1 MAWPHAAPS
10 DAKRCEDVMDLELL
24 FETLRSK
31 AVQAATSPFR
41 LPESTYRLQ
50 FHAGFTFRD
59 ALAIVPYLRDLG
71 ITHCY
76 ASPYLKARP
85 GSTHGYDIIDH
96 GSLNPEIGS
105 LEDYEAWTSALRSEG
120 LGQILDMVPNHMAV
134 GTNDNAWW
142 NDVLENGESSR
153 FDGYFDISWRASPR
167 LELKD
172 KILLPVLGEPY
183 GDVLESGQ
191 LRLAFQD
198 GAFFVHYFE
207 RRFPVS
213 PQSYASVLGHRL
225 EEWVNDAGSEDPPLV
240 EYQSILTAIRHLP
253 ERMET
258 DPGKV
263 AEHQREKEVIKRR
276 LATLTAE
283 SERARAFIEQNITQ
297 FNGRPGEARS
307 FDLLD
312 LLLEHQCYRLAFW
325 RVAPDEIN
333 YRRFFDINE
342 LAALSM
348 ERAEVFEASH
358 GLILRLLA
366 EGKLDGLRIDHP
378 DGLYDPA
385 QYFRRLQEHYLLAC
399 AQKVFADEYAGRG
412 LDWKDVQG
420 PLREALDLGGDGLVA
435 QPVKPGPPLYVVV
448 EKILAAGEALVETW
462 AVCGTSGYDILNQI
476 NGLFVDGENAQAF
489 NRLYEGWIQ
498 DEARHPEVVYQKKL
512 LIMEVSLSSEL
523 YMLTH
528 QLDRLAQKSRR
539 SRDFTF
545 NTVRRALRAV
555 IACFPVYRSY
565 IADEG
570 VNDADR
576 RYIELAVRRAIARN
590 PLLSRRVFAFIRD
603 MLLLKFPEA
612 FNEEDR
618 AEQRR
623 FAGKFQQVTAP
634 VTAKGVEDTAFYV
647 YNRLISLNEVGG
659 EPGRFGVRPESVHA
673 YNRVR
678 QAKWPYSLS
687 PLSTHDTK
695 RSEDVRAR
703 INVLSEMPEEWQ
715 ACLVRWSR
723 LNEAHRLTVEDM
735 TVPDGNEEYLLYQT
749 LLGAW
754 PLQPASAEESP
765 AFVERIKAYML
776 KALHEAK
783 VHTSWINPNLDY
795 DNAVAEFVGRILDEG
810 TNRAFLDDFRVFQA
824 RISHFGLFNSL
835 AQTLLR
841 IAAPGVP
848 DTYQGTEVWD
858 FSLVDPDNRR
868 PVDYARL
875 SRMYGELRAATL
887 AAGEDVRE
895 LARSLVDT
903 KEDGRIKLHVTDRA
917 LHCRRE
923 HPGLFSGGEYIPV
936 PVVGAKA
943 GHVFAFARRSADH
956 CALVAVP
963 RLLARLAPDMARP
976 PFGEAVWEDTRLDL
990 SVAGTGPGWRWRNV
1004 FTGEVLVA
1012 REEEG
1017 MPSLT
1022 AAEVFANFPVAL
1034 FLGMR

>member
-1 MAWPHAAPS
+1 MDLAPS
-10 DAKRCEDVMDLELL
+10 V
-24 FETLRSK
+24 ETLRGK
-31 AVQAATSPFR
+31 AMEAATAQKR
-41 LPESTYRLQ
+41 LPEATYRLQ
-50 FHAGFTFRD
+50 FHAGFTFRE
-59 ALAIVPYLRDLG
+59 ATAIVPYLRDLG

-76 ASPYLKARP
+76 ASPYLKARQ
-85 GSTHGYDIIDH
+85 GSTHGYDIVDH
-96 GSLNPEIGS
+96 GCLNPEIGT
-105 LEDYEAWTSALRSEG
+105 LEDYEAWTSALRAEG
-120 LGQILDMVPNHMAV
+120 LGQILDTVPNHMAV
-134 GTNDNAWW
+134 GTNENVWW

-153 FDGYFDISWRASPR
+153 FAGYFDIAWRASPR
-167 LELKD
+167 PELTD

-183 GDVLESGQ
+183 GDVLEAGQ
-191 LRLAFQD
+191 LRLVFED

-213 PQSYASVLGHRL
+213 PCSYAGVLGHRL
-225 EEWVNDAGSEDPPLV
+225 EEWEGAAGDEDTALA

-253 ERMET
+253 ERTET

-263 AEHQREKEVIKRR
+263 LEHQREKEVIKRR

-283 SERARAFIEQNITQ
+283 NERARAFIEQNITQ
-297 FNGRPGEARS
+297 FNGRPGEART

-312 LLLEHQCYRLAFW
+312 DLLEHQRYRLAYW

-342 LAALSM
+342 LAALSV
-348 ERAEVFEASH
+348 ERPEVFEASH

-385 QYFRRLQEHYLLAC
+385 GYFRRLQEHYLLAC
-399 AQKVFADEYAGRG
+399 AHKVFLDEAGAPG
-412 LDWKDVQG
+412 LEWKDVQG
-420 PLREALDLGGDGLVA
+420 PLHKALCRAVPDVQSGL
-435 QPVKPGPPLYVVV
+435 PGPALYVVV
-448 EKILAAGEALVETW
+448 EKILAAGESLPDTW
-462 AVCGTSGYDILNQI
+462 AVHGTSGYDFLNQVS
-476 NGLFVDGENAQAF
+476 GLFVDGENAQAF
-489 NRLYEGWIQ
+489 NRLYESWIQ
-498 DEARHPEVVYQKKL
+498 DEARYPEVVYQKKL

-523 YMLTH
+523 YMLTD

-545 NTVRRALRAV
+545 NALRQALRAV

-565 IADEG
+565 IADDG

-576 RYIELAVRRAIARN
+576 RYIELAIRRAVVRN
-590 PLLSRRVFAFIRD
+590 PLLSRRVFGFIRD
-603 MLLLKFPEA
+603 MLLLESPES

-659 EPGRFGVRPESVHA
+659 EPGRFGSRPEAVHA
-673 YNRVR
+673 YLQRR

-703 INVLSEMPEEWQ
+703 INVLSELPEAWQ
-715 ACLVRWSR
+715 ACLERWSR
-723 LNEAHRLTVEDM
+723 LNEAHRITVDDL
-735 TVPDGNEEYLLYQT
+735 TVPDANEEYLLYQT
-749 LLGAW
+749 LVGAW
-754 PLQPASAEESP
+754 PLEPASAEESR
-765 AFVERIKAYML
+765 AFVERIQAYML

-783 VHTSWINPNLDY
+783 VHTSWMNPNSDY
-795 DNAVAEFVGRILDEG
+795 DNAVVEFLGRILDEG
-810 TNRAFLDDFRVFQA
+810 TSRAFLDDFRAFQA

-841 IAAPGVP
+841 LAAPGVP

-868 PVDYARL
+868 PVDYGRL
-875 SRMYGELRAATL
+875 RRMLNELRAAAA
-887 AAGEDVRE
+887 AAGEDLRE
-895 LARSLVDT
+895 LARGLVDT
-903 KEDGRIKLHVTDRA
+903 KEDGRIKLYVTERA
-917 LHCRRE
+917 LHCRRA
-923 HPGLFSGGEYIPV
+923 HAGLFSAGEYIPLSAA
-936 PVVGAKA
+936 GAKA
-943 GHVFAFARRSADH
+943 GHLFAFVRRDSDR

-963 RLLARLAPDMARP
+963 RLLTRLAPDMTRP
-976 PFGEAVWEDTRLDL
+976 PLEEPAWSDTQLALPALGRD
-990 SVAGTGPGWRWRNV
+990 AGRHWRNV
-1004 FTGEVLVA
+1004 FTGEVLA
-1012 REEEG
+1012 ATDREG
-1017 MPSLT
+1017 TLSLT

-1034 FLGMR
+1034 LVCVR